1 MTVNKLSATY
11 HQNKNPMFFNLKG
24 SAQFREEIESWVK
37 EGIINSEQSQKLSQ
51 KYQLPEL
58 GEAPPFYKD
67 SSFILKGV
75 AILIGVAGL
84 MLVIAQNWD
93 DLPIVARMLTGLLP
107 LFAAYIWGFLKLHQN
122 DEQTAELAFLLAS
135 LLFGVNI
142 MLQAQIFHISSY
154 FPNGVLWWVL
164 GTIPTMIYFRSK
176 IIAIIFQGFFIL
188 WISLQMEYM
197 QFSVW
202 SPILILI
209 FGYMLYIRPNILLLI
224 GMFISLYLAIMNGI
238 SAMYQERFFRIV
250 DEGYYIFGLS
260 YLLLFLGIFQFLKDN
275 YSERIQR
282 NFQNLLRF
290 AFVFVLFLF
299 TFKDVI
305 EEITRSHSNNYLYG
319 ETEIN
324 YSVIGMMAILS
335 IGIYIYSV
343 FIKAQ
348 NINLKTVFPLVLLVF
363 LFVPLVETG
372 IENISFAIFYNI
384 VLLSLSV
391 WKIYDGIQNQQ
402 KGDFMTGIFY
412 LLMLA
417 LARYFD
423 LFENYVITGILFIV
437 LGMGLYFINN
447 FWNMKFNNK

>member
-1 MTVNKLSATY
+1 
-11 HQNKNPMFFNLKG
+11 MFFNLKG
-24 SAQFREEIESWVK
+24 SAQFREEIESWVN

-51 KYQLPEL
+51 KYQLPKL
-58 GEAPPFYKD
+58 GEAPPFYRD
-67 SSFILKGV
+67 SSFILKAV

-93 DLPIVARMLTGLLP
+93 DLPIIARMLTGLLP
-107 LFAAYIWGFLKLHQN
+107 LFAAYFWGFLKLHQN

-154 FPNGVLWWVL
+154 FPNGILWWIL
-164 GTIPTMIYFRSK
+164 GTMPTMIYFRSK
-176 IIAIIFQGFFIL
+176 IIAIIFQGLFVL
-188 WISLQMEYM
+188 WISFQMEYL
-197 QFSVW
+197 QFSIW

-224 GMFISLYLAIMNGI
+224 GFFIALYMGIMNGV
-238 SAMYQERFFRIV
+238 SAIYQERFIRIV

-260 YLLLFLGIFQFLKDN
+260 YLLFFLGIFQFLKEK
-275 YSERIQR
+275 YSEFIQR
-282 NFQNLLRF
+282 NIQNILRF
-290 AFVFVLFLF
+290 AFVFGLFLF
-299 TFKDVI
+299 TFKDIV
-305 EEITRSHSNNYLYG
+305 EEVTHDRGYNSYAYG
-319 ETEIN
+319 YSEIN
-324 YSVIGMMAILS
+324 YLVIALMAIIC

-343 FIKAQ
+343 FIKTQ
-348 NINLKTVFPLVLLVF
+348 KINFKTIFPLVLLLLLSIP
-363 LFVPLVETG
+363 LFVSSPDYDKILT
-372 IENISFAIFYNI
+372 IFYNI
-384 VLLSLSV
+384 VLLALAI
-391 WKIYDGIQNQQ
+391 WKIYDGIHTQQ
-402 KGDFMTGIFY
+402 KGDFMAGIFY

-447 FWNMKFNNK
+447 FWNKKFSKK

>member
-1 MTVNKLSATY
+1 
-11 HQNKNPMFFNLKG
+11 MFFNLKG
-24 SAQFREEIESWVK
+24 SAQFRQEIESWVK
-37 EGIINSEQSQKLSQ
+37 EGIISSDQSQKLSQ

-154 FPNGVLWWVL
+154 FPNGILWWIL

-176 IIAIIFQGFFIL
+176 IIAIIFQGLFIL

-202 SPILILI
+202 SPILVLL
-209 FGYMLYIRPNILLLI
+209 FGYMLYIRPNVLLLI
-224 GMFISLYLAIMNGI
+224 SFFIALYLGIINGI
-238 SAMYQERFFRIV
+238 SAIYQERFFRIV
-250 DEGYYIFGLS
+250 QEGYYIFGLS
-260 YLLLFLGIFQFLKDN
+260 YLLLFLGIFQFLKAN
-275 YSERIQR
+275 YSEVIQR
-282 NFQNLLRF
+282 NIQNLLRF
-290 AFVFVLFLF
+290 AFIVVLFLF

-305 EEITRSHSNNYLYG
+305 EEITHQRGYDSYIYG
-319 ETEIN
+319 ETDIN
-324 YSVIGMMAILS
+324 YLVIGIMAALS
-335 IGIYIYSV
+335 ILVYIYSV
-343 FIKAQ
+343 FSKAR
-348 NINLKTVFPLVLLVF
+348 NINFKTIFPLVLLILLTF
-363 LFVPLVETG
+363 PLIETG
-372 IENISFAIFYNI
+372 TSDKFLAVFYSI
-384 VLLSLSV
+384 ILFGISV
-391 WKIYDGIQNQQ
+391 WKIYDGIQHQQ

-423 LFENYVITGILFIV
+423 LFENYVITGVLFIV
-437 LGMGLYFINN
+437 LGIGLYFVNN
-447 FWNMKFNNK
+447 LWNKKFSK

>member
-1 MTVNKLSATY
+1 LEAVSYLNT
-11 HQNKNPMFFNLKG
+11 NPMFFNLKG
-24 SAQFREEIESWVK
+24 SAQFREEIESWIK

-67 SSFILKGV
+67 SSFVLKGV

-84 MLVIAQNWD
+84 MLVIAQNWE
-93 DLPIVARMLTGLLP
+93 DLPIVARMLTGFIP
-107 LFAAYIWGFLKLHQN
+107 LFAAYIWGFLKLRQN

-164 GTIPTMIYFRSK
+164 GTMPVMIYFRSK

-188 WISLQMEYM
+188 WLSLQMEYM

-202 SPILILI
+202 SPILILL
-209 FGYMLYIRPNILLLI
+209 FGYMLYIRPNVLLLI
-224 GMFISLYLAIMNGI
+224 GFFVGLYLGVINGI
-238 SAMYQERFFRIV
+238 SAIYQERFFRIV
-250 DEGYYIFGLS
+250 QEGYYIFGLS
-260 YLLLFLGIFQFLKDN
+260 YLLLFLGVFQFLKDK
-275 YSERIQR
+275 YSEGVQR
-282 NFQNLLRF
+282 NIQNLVRF
-290 AFVFVLFLF
+290 AFVFILFLF
-299 TFKDVI
+299 TFKSIIAEFTRERGIKSWIYGDSEKIYLVI
-305 EEITRSHSNNYLYG
+305 
-319 ETEIN
+319 
-324 YSVIGMMAILS
+324 VIMILAS

-343 FIKAQ
+343 FIKAR
-348 NINLKTVFPLVLLVF
+348 NINFKTIFPLILLVF
-363 LFVPLVETG
+363 LFIPLVETG
-372 IENISFAIFYNI
+372 IEDISLAVFYNV
-384 VLLSLSV
+384 VLLGLSI

-423 LFENYVITGILFIV
+423 LFENYVTTGILFIV

-447 FWNMKFNNK
+447 FWNKKFSK

>member
-1 MTVNKLSATY
+1 
-11 HQNKNPMFFNLKG
+11 MFFNLKG

-37 EGIINSEQSQKLSQ
+37 EGIISSDQSQKLSQ

-58 GEAPPFYKD
+58 GDAPPFYKD
-67 SSFILKGV
+67 SSLILKSV

-93 DLPIVARMLTGLLP
+93 DLPIVARVLTGLVP
-107 LFAAYIWGFLKLHQN
+107 LFAAYIWGFLKLQQ
-122 DEQTAELAFLLAS
+122 DDKDTAELAFLLAS

-154 FPNGVLWWVL
+154 FPNGVLWWIL
-164 GTIPTMIYFRSK
+164 GTMPTMIYFRSK
-176 IIAIIFQGFFIL
+176 IIAIIFQGLFIL

-202 SPILILI
+202 SPILLLL
-209 FGYMLYIRPNILLLI
+209 FGYMLYIRPNVLLLI
-224 GMFISLYLAIMNGI
+224 GMFISLYLAIMNGV
-238 SAMYQERFFRIV
+238 SAIYQEHFFRIV
-250 DEGYYIFGLS
+250 QEGYYLFGLS
-260 YLLLFLGIFQFLKDN
+260 YLLLFLGIFQFLKDK
-275 YSERIQR
+275 YSETIQR
-282 NFQNLLRF
+282 NIQNLLRF
-290 AFVFVLFLF
+290 AFVFVLFFF
-299 TFKDVI
+299 TFEKIVG
-305 EEITRSHSNNYLYG
+305 ELTTKRGLKSWVYG
-319 ETEIN
+319 DSEIN
-324 YSVIGMMAILS
+324 YLIIGIIIVVC

-348 NINLKTVFPLVLLVF
+348 KINFKTVFPLVLLAFLTLPLLVF
-363 LFVPLVETG
+363 SQNYDVIL
-372 IENISFAIFYNI
+372 AIFYNV
-384 VLLSLSV
+384 VLLALSV
-391 WKIYDGIQNQQ
+391 WKIYDGIHHQR

-447 FWNMKFNNK
+447 FWNKKFSK

>member
-1 MTVNKLSATY
+1 
-11 HQNKNPMFFNLKG
+11 MFFNLKG
-24 SAQFREEIESWVK
+24 SQQFREEIESWVK

-51 KYQLPEL
+51 KYELPEL
-58 GEAPPFYKD
+58 GEAPPFYRD
-67 SSFILKGV
+67 SSFILKAV

-93 DLPIVARMLTGLLP
+93 DLPIPVRMLTGLIP
-107 LFAAYIWGFLKLHQN
+107 LFTAYIWGFLKLHQN

-154 FPNGVLWWVL
+154 FPNGVLWWIL

-202 SPILILI
+202 SPILILL
-209 FGYMLYIRPNILLLI
+209 FGYMLFIRPNVLLLI
-224 GMFISLYLAIMNGI
+224 GVFVGLYLAILNGI
-238 SAMYQERFFRIV
+238 SAIYQERFFRIV

-275 YSERIQR
+275 YSETIQR
-282 NFQNLLRF
+282 RFSNLLRF

-299 TFKDVI
+299 TFKKVV
-305 EEITRSHSNNYLYG
+305 EEVGHKRDFNAYIYG

-324 YSVIGMMAILS
+324 YSVIGIMAILS

-348 NINLKTVFPLVLLVF
+348 NINFKTVFPLVLLA
-363 LFVPLVETG
+363 LLSIPLTIFSEG
-372 IENISFAIFYNI
+372 YDALLAIFYNI

-447 FWNMKFNNK
+447 FWNKKFSK

>member
-1 MTVNKLSATY
+1 
-11 HQNKNPMFFNLKG
+11 MFFNLKG

-37 EGIINSEQSQKLSQ
+37 EGIISSDQSQKLSQ

-67 SSFILKGV
+67 SSFVLKAV

-84 MLVIAQNWD
+84 MLVIAQNWE
-93 DLPIVARMLTGLLP
+93 DLPIVARMLTGLIP
-107 LFAAYIWGFLKLHQN
+107 LFVAYIWGFLKLRQN

-154 FPNGVLWWVL
+154 FPNGVLWWIL

-176 IIAIIFQGFFIL
+176 IIAIIFQGLFII

-209 FGYMLYIRPNILLLI
+209 FGYMLSIRPNVLLLI
-224 GMFISLYLAIMNGI
+224 GFFVALYLGLINGI
-238 SAMYQERFFRIV
+238 SAIYQERFLRIV
-250 DEGYYIFGLS
+250 QEGYYIFGLS
-260 YLLLFLGIFQFLKDN
+260 YLLLFLGVFQFLKDK
-275 YSERIQR
+275 YSESVQR
-282 NFQNLLRF
+282 NIQNLLRF
-290 AFVFVLFLF
+290 AFVFILFLF
-299 TFKDVI
+299 TFKGI
-305 EEITRSHSNNYLYG
+305 IAEFTRERGFNWMYGSSEKNYLVVIIMIVVG
-319 ETEIN
+319 
-324 YSVIGMMAILS
+324 IGM
-335 IGIYIYSV
+335 YIYSV
-343 FIKAQ
+343 FVKTR
-348 NINLKTVFPLVLLVF
+348 NINFKTIFPLVLLVLLTF
-363 LFVPLVETG
+363 PLLQTG
-372 IENISFAIFYNI
+372 TSDTVLAVFYSI
-384 VLLSLSV
+384 VLLGLSV

-447 FWNMKFNNK
+447 FWNKKFSK

>member
-1 MTVNKLSATY
+1 
-11 HQNKNPMFFNLKG
+11 MFFNLKG

-37 EGIINSEQSQKLSQ
+37 EGIINSEQSQTLSQ

-67 SSFILKGV
+67 SSFILKAV

-93 DLPIVARMLTGLLP
+93 DLPIIVRMLTGLLP
-107 LFAAYIWGFLKLHQN
+107 LFTAYIWGFLKLHQN
-122 DEQTAELAFLLAS
+122 DESTAELAFLLAS

-164 GTIPTMIYFRSK
+164 GTMPVMIYFRSK

-197 QFSVW
+197 QFSIW
-202 SPILILI
+202 SPILVLL
-209 FGYMLYIRPNILLLI
+209 FGYMLYIRPNVLLLI
-224 GMFISLYLAIMNGI
+224 GMFVSLYLAFMNGI
-238 SAMYQERFFRIV
+238 SAIYQERFFRIV
-250 DEGYYIFGLS
+250 DEGYYMFGLS
-260 YLLLFLGIFQFLKDN
+260 YLLFFLGIFQFLKDK
-275 YSERIQR
+275 YSDFIQR
-282 NFQNLLRF
+282 NVQNLLRF

-299 TFKDVI
+299 TFKGII
-305 EEITRSHSNNYLYG
+305 EEITREHHSSYLYG
-319 ETEIN
+319 KTEIN
-324 YSVIGMMAILS
+324 YLVIGIMALVC

-343 FIKAQ
+343 FIKAEK
-348 NINLKTVFPLVLLVF
+348 INFKTVFPLALLAL
-363 LFVPLVETG
+363 LFIPLIETG
-372 IENISFAIFYNI
+372 TSDKFLAVFYSI
-384 VLLSLSV
+384 VLFGLSV

-447 FWNMKFNNK
+447 FWNKKISK

>member
-1 MTVNKLSATY
+1 
-11 HQNKNPMFFNLKG
+11 MFFNLKG
-24 SAQFREEIESWVK
+24 SVQFREEIESWVK
-37 EGIINSEQSQKLSQ
+37 EGIISSEQSQKLSQ

-58 GEAPPFYKD
+58 GESPPFYRD

-84 MLVIAQNWD
+84 MLIIAQNWD
-93 DLPIVARMLTGLLP
+93 DLPIFARMLTGLLP
-107 LFAAYIWGFLKLHQN
+107 LFAAYIWGFLKLKQ
-122 DEQTAELAFLLAS
+122 DEEQTAELAFLLAS

-154 FPNGVLWWVL
+154 FPNGVLWWIL
-164 GTIPTMIYFRSK
+164 GTMPTMIYFRSK
-176 IIAIIFQGFFIL
+176 IIAIIFQGLFIL
-188 WISLQMEYM
+188 WVSLQMEYM
-197 QFSVW
+197 QFSIW
-202 SPILILI
+202 SPILVLL

-224 GMFISLYLAIMNGI
+224 GMFISLYLAFMNGI
-238 SAMYQERFFRIV
+238 SAIYQERFFRIV

-260 YLLLFLGIFQFLKDN
+260 YLLLFLGIFQFLKDK
-275 YSERIQR
+275 YSDFIQR

-290 AFVFVLFLF
+290 AFIFVLFLF
-299 TFKDVI
+299 TFKDII
-305 EEITRSHSNNYLYG
+305 EEITHDRGIKSYIYG
-319 ETEIN
+319 KTEIN
-324 YSVIGMMAILS
+324 YLVIGIMAIICIL
-335 IGIYIYSV
+335 IYVYSV

-348 NINLKTVFPLVLLVF
+348 KINFKTVLPLVLLV
-363 LFVPLVETG
+363 LLSVPL
-372 IENISFAIFYNI
+372 IIFSQDYDQKLAFFYNV
-384 VLLSLSV
+384 VLLILSI
-391 WKIYDGIQNQQ
+391 WKIYDGIHNQQ

-447 FWNMKFNNK
+447 FWNKKFSK